1 MKRLFTMGLAL
12 LMVLTMVP
20 MSCHASNLDA
30 GIGAESVMLAS
41 MTVSAVAVDKPVDMG
56 DNQDSSEDWRVVT
69 EEDDPLSLI
78 IDILD
83 SCGIRYEIPIDALDT
98 IFTSKVMTTPIS
110 PTINETIRLVELIPN
125 DFDISESI
133 SVEIIFGDQ
142 DDAFSSLGN
151 A

>member
-1 MKRLFTMGLAL
+1 MENLIAYLLGGVSIGEDRVPISQLSGRITMTA
-12 LMVLTMVP
+12 
-20 MSCHASNLDA
+20 A
-30 GIGAESVMLAS
+30 
-41 MTVSAVAVDKPVDMG
+41 
-56 DNQDSSEDWRVVT
+56 DN
-69 EEDDPLSLI
+69 DPLSLI

>member
-69 EEDDPLSLI
+69 EEDGSVYLQN
-78 IDILD
+78 
-83 SCGIRYEIPIDALDT
+83 DATD
-98 IFTSKVMTTPIS
+98 
-110 PTINETIRLVELIPN
+110 
-125 DFDISESI
+125 
-133 SVEIIFGDQ
+133 EIIVYAFRIDENGNEQSVDLAEYAHQLNTLPRAPESSDVMDEQNDQ
-142 DDAFSSLGN
+142 QKAIFRKPGTST
-151 A
+151 

>member
-56 DNQDSSEDWRVVT
+56 DNQDSSLV
-69 EEDDPLSLI
+69 L
-78 IDILD
+78 
-83 SCGIRYEIPIDALDT
+83 
-98 IFTSKVMTTPIS
+98 TSY
-110 PTINETIRLVELIPN
+110 
-125 DFDISESI
+125 ISEDSI
-133 SVEIIFGDQ
+133 LTCEYELTAPQDATYLQINVEQYSNGESDCLFTGGGVYWGGQSTD
-142 DDAFSSLGN
+142 
-151 A
+151 

>member
-30 GIGAESVMLAS
+30 GIGAESVML
-41 MTVSAVAVDKPVDMG
+41 
-56 DNQDSSEDWRVVT
+56 
-69 EEDDPLSLI
+69 
-78 IDILD
+78 
-83 SCGIRYEIPIDALDT
+83 
-98 IFTSKVMTTPIS
+98 
-110 PTINETIRLVELIPN
+110 PN

-142 DDAFSSLGN
+142 DDAFSLLGN

>member
-1 MKRLFTMGLAL
+1 MR
-12 LMVLTMVP
+12 
-20 MSCHASNLDA
+20 
-30 GIGAESVMLAS
+30 
-41 MTVSAVAVDKPVDMG
+41 
-56 DNQDSSEDWRVVT
+56 
-69 EEDDPLSLI
+69 
-78 IDILD
+78 
-83 SCGIRYEIPIDALDT
+83 RYEIPIDALDT

-142 DDAFSSLGN
+142 DDAFSLLGN